1 MTAPPLPGGWRALRF
16 RLADKVYGPGTRTSP
31 WTWIGDER
39 IAIGSLPTPETLPVL
54 ANHERVTH
62 VVNCR
67 SRAQAAFSGDL
78 DVERAM
84 FGPARVAHAP
94 MWDHGRR
101 QLPEAWAEA
110 AEFAAEALGDPN
122 AKVLIH
128 CQRGRRRSVLVAYA
142 TLRLRG
148 RDPETAARLLLAHR
162 SEAHLVPAYRASVEE
177 WLRTRPMPAP
187 AGVDA
192 GARE

>member
-1 MTAPPLPGGWRALRF
+1 VTAHSLPGGWRALRF

-39 IAIGSLPTPETLPVL
+39 IAIGNLPTPESLPVL
-54 ANHERVTH
+54 ANHEGVTH

-67 SRAQAAFSGDL
+67 ARAQAAFSGDL
-78 DVERAM
+78 DMERAI
-84 FGPARVAHAP
+84 FGPDRVAHAP
-94 MWDHGRR
+94 MWDHGRA
-101 QLPEAWAEA
+101 QSPEAWAHA
-110 AEFAAEALGDPN
+110 AEFVAEALEDPN

-142 TLRLRG
+142 ALRLRG
-148 RDPETAARLLLAHR
+148 HDPEAAAHLVLAYR

-177 WLRTRPMPAP
+177 WLR
-187 AGVDA
+187 
-192 GARE
+192 ARETAAAKDSTGPV

>member
-1 MTAPPLPGGWRALRF
+1 VTGSALPRGWRALWF

-39 IAIGSLPTPETLPVL
+39 IAVGSLPTPESLLEL
-54 ANHERVTH
+54 ANHEGVTH

-67 SRAQAAFSGDL
+67 ARVQAAFSGDL
-78 DVERAM
+78 DMERAM
-84 FGPARVAHAP
+84 FGPDRVAHAP
-94 MWDHGRR
+94 MWDHGRP
-101 QLPEAWAEA
+101 QSSGAWAQA
-110 AEFAAEALGDPN
+110 AEFAAEALEDPN

-148 RDPETAARLLLAHR
+148 KRPEEAARLVLAHR
-162 SEAHLVPAYRASVEE
+162 REAHLVPAYRASVEE
-177 WLRTRPMPAP
+177 WLRDTGRQ
-187 AGVDA
+187 
-192 GARE
+192 

>member
-1 MTAPPLPGGWRALRF
+1 VTTHSLPGGWRALRF

-39 IAIGSLPTPETLPVL
+39 IAIGNLPTPESLPVL
-54 ANHERVTH
+54 ANHEGVTH

-67 SRAQAAFSGDL
+67 ARAQAAFSGDL
-78 DVERAM
+78 DMERAI
-84 FGPARVAHAP
+84 FGPDRVTHAP
-94 MWDHGRR
+94 MWDHGRA
-101 QLPEAWAEA
+101 QSPEAWAHA
-110 AEFAAEALGDPN
+110 AEFVAEALEDPN

-142 TLRLRG
+142 ALRLRG
-148 RDPETAARLLLAHR
+148 HDPEAAAQLVLAYR

-177 WLRTRPMPAP
+177 WLR
-187 AGVDA
+187 
-192 GARE
+192 ARETPAAKASTGPA

>member
-1 MTAPPLPGGWRALRF
+1 VTAPSLPGGWRALRF

-39 IAIGSLPTPETLPVL
+39 IAIGSLPTPESLPVL
-54 ANHERVTH
+54 ANHEGVTH

-67 SRAQAAFSGDL
+67 ARAQAAFSGDL
-78 DVERAM
+78 DMERAM
-84 FGPARVAHAP
+84 FGADRVAHAP
-94 MWDHGRR
+94 MWDHGRP
-101 QLPEAWAEA
+101 QSPEAWAEA
-110 AEFAAEALGDPN
+110 AEFAAEALEDPN
-122 AKVLIH
+122 ARVLIH

-148 RDPETAARLLLAHR
+148 HDPESAARLVLAHR

-177 WLRTRPMPAP
+177 WLRTRTAP
-187 AGVDA
+187 AA
-192 GARE
+192 G